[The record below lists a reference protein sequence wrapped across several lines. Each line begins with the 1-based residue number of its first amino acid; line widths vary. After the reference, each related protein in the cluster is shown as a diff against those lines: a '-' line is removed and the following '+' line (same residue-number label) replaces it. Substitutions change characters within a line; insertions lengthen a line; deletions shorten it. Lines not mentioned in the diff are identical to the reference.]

1 MTTVAI
7 ALGANIGD
15 RLGNL
20 RAAVASL
27 PDHGVTPSRASSVW
41 ETPPVPADQPPFLN
55 AALLAETNLAPG
67 ELLAA
72 LKRIEHDLGRRPGR
86 RWGPRPID
94 LDILLYGELQLHT
107 PDLTIPHPRIAERAF
122 VLAPLAEIWPA
133 PIPGLAAA
141 PADLLQRLGLQGAR
155 RYAPLL
161 PPA

>member
-1 MTTVAI
+1 MTTTAI

-15 RLGNL
+15 RLANL
-20 RAAVASL
+20 RSAVAAL
-27 PDHGVTPSRASSVW
+27 ADHGVTVLRTSDVW

-55 AALLAETNLAPG
+55 AALVAETDLAPA

-72 LKRIEHDLGRRPGR
+72 LKQIEHDLGRRPGR

-94 LDILLYGELQLHT
+94 LDILLYGDLRLAT

-122 VLAPLAEIWPA
+122 VLAPLAEVWSA
-133 PIPGLAAA
+133 PIPGLDAT
-141 PADLLQRLGLQGAR
+141 PLELLSHIGLQAAR
-155 RYAPLL
+155 RITSLR